1 MRKNTKRSIDRESDK
16 KTQKKYDGVKPED
29 DVATFDFANMVG
41 RWLGRDRH
49 WSSPIYLRDTLR
61 ELSRLCEGG
70 RTVRGRNLLALLNA
84 IDKTVPKIEVSPYGT
99 AIENVV
105 VI

>member
-70 RTVRGRNLLALLNA
+70 RTVRGRNLTVLLN
-84 IDKTVPKIEVSPYGT
+84 KGTVFFFPEKFVLCTFREYRMN
-99 AIENVV
+99 E
-105 VI
+105 